1 MSWIDQ
7 IGGMLQ
13 QYTGAATESAPSTVH
28 DDFDQIT
35 QVAPQSDIAEGLSQ
49 AFRSEQ
55 TPEFGQMVSQM
66 FGQSSGPQRAGIL
79 NTLMRTL
86 GPTIVA
92 QLLAGK
98 GAGWLSNI
106 IKGGQ
111 TQVTPEQAEQVPPE
125 VVQDMATEAE
135 KKDPSIID
143 SLSDFYS
150 QHPTLI
156 KTLGG
161 AALAIALSTI
171 AQRYSGK

>member
-1 MSWIDQ
+1 
-7 IGGMLQ
+7 MLQ
-13 QYTGAATESAPSTVH
+13 QYTGTATAEAPSTVH
-28 DDFDQIT
+28 DDFDQVT
-35 QVAPQSDIAEGLSQ
+35 QVAPRSDIAEGLSE
-49 AFRSEQ
+49 AFRSDQ
-55 TPEFGQMVSQM
+55 TPAFGQMVSQM
-66 FGQSSGPQRAGIL
+66 FGQSSGQQRAGIL
-79 NTLMRTL
+79 NTLIRTL

-92 QLLAGK
+92 QFLAGK

-111 TQVTPEQAEQVPPE
+111 TEITPEQAEQVPPE
-125 VVQDMATEAE
+125 AVQDMAAEAE

-161 AALAIALSTI
+161 AALTIALAKI
-171 AQRYSGK
+171 AQRYSGM